1 MFNSVY
7 QNRYEHLRDI
17 IERQGGQSAVAE
29 KLEVSKQ
36 YINLI
41 GSEKTTKTIG
51 NKMARKIETTFGL
64 PIGSI
69 DQELGSKRTDI
80 DENTVNVPLLNA
92 VVSMGSGATTQW
104 AEETV
109 QNIRFSKRWL
119 RHNTEASS
127 FAALAIVTARG
138 DSMTPTFEDGAIL
151 LVDTSITQLKI
162 DTVYVLLRED
172 ELFVKRIQRN
182 IDGSFDI
189 ISDNP
194 SYRVQTIKHPT
205 DSGLLVLGRVVLTLN
220 IKKL

>member
-17 IERQGGQSAVAE
+17 IERQGGQSAVAT

-41 GSEKTTKTIG
+41 GSEKASKTIG
-51 NKMARKIETTFGL
+51 NAMARKIETVFGM

-69 DQELGSKRTDI
+69 DQQLGSKRI
-80 DENTVNVPLLNA
+80 EVEEHSVNVPLLNA
-92 VVSMGSGATTQW
+92 VVSMGSGAATQW
-104 AEETV
+104 EEETV

-127 FAALAIVTARG
+127 FQALAIVTARG

-151 LVDTSITQLKI
+151 LIDTSVTQLKI

-194 SYRVQTIKHPT
+194 AYRVQTIKNPAEA
-205 DSGLLVLGRVVLTLN
+205 GLLVLGRVVLSLN
-220 IKKL
+220 LKKL